1 VVDCGVC
8 GNKTN
13 IAVAVGDSL
22 KLREC
27 ECRKKRDNIIRLE
40 RSGLLDLMA
49 EYTFDNFQVNEE
61 FQRRIKTPALEFINQ
76 TEKQNSPRK
85 WFYIGGRV
93 GCGKTH
99 ICTAIVGALIEK
111 GMSAK
116 YMMYRDEAVMLK
128 GMVGTEEYSRRV
140 EFLKNVE
147 VLYIDD
153 LFKTQNVT
161 DGDKNLMFEVIN
173 ARYNSRSKITVISS
187 EKIIDEVI
195 EADEGIGSRI
205 YERSRDFI
213 TNVGADKAKNW
224 RLEGIF
230 K

>member
-1 VVDCGVC
+1 
-8 GNKTN
+8 
-13 IAVAVGDSL
+13 
-22 KLREC
+22 
-27 ECRKKRDNIIRLE
+27 
-40 RSGLLDLMA
+40 
-49 EYTFDNFQVNEE
+49 
-61 FQRRIKTPALEFINQ
+61 
-76 TEKQNSPRK
+76 
-85 WFYIGGRV
+85 
-93 GCGKTH
+93 
-99 ICTAIVGALIEK
+99 
-111 GMSAK
+111 
-116 YMMYRDEAVMLK
+116 MYRDEAVMLK